1 MQGIISNVLST
12 VVFLT
17 YHILYV
23 LYIRI
28 GKKKRKLKSKPSRAP
43 DEINFDITPF
53 DLSNPLELCSV
64 AQRKRLGQFEE
75 MAATGKSLSDM
86 ESVFLI
92 GDSSDIID
100 ELIHQKY
107 KEIALLTSKL
117 PGLYIDIIRLRN
129 VKKMKGDRQE
139 RYRDKELKRLGVFG
153 KENRSDNNND
163 TSEKDNTKL
172 VDEKYETED
181 RNDNNNANDSNNN
194 NTSEKDNTKLV
205 DFKQTPQSGSNEA
218 KMVTKTS
225 VTKTSTVVTDKS
237 TITTTTTT
245 NKTSKIMPKM
255 VTCPE
260 CKKDVLE
267 CEFLGEF
274 VECCIYCADI

>member
-172 VDEKYETED
+172 VD
-181 RNDNNNANDSNNN
+181 
-194 NTSEKDNTKLV
+194 
-205 DFKQTPQSGSNEA
+205 FKQTPQSGSNEA